1 MLKDEIL
8 FAQERGTILVLLSIL
23 IAFVI
28 YKAISF
34 AIKYR
39 KYKRYQIRLVQKRA
53 IIAEQKARQKAINN
67 FFYNRIE
74 EDIKYIFIKERKWKV
89 WNTYI
94 PKISSI
100 ASKNTMK
107 RIMKINFC
115 LSTSVYGVLYRGINY
130 FSAKINSR
138 ET

>member
-23 IAFVI
+23 VVFVI

-39 KYKRYQIRLVQKRA
+39 KYKRYQIRLAQKRA
-53 IIAEQKARQKAINN
+53 IIAEQKARQKAIDN

-74 EDIKYIFIKERKWKV
+74 EDIE
-89 WNTYI
+89 N
-94 PKISSI
+94 I
-100 ASKNTMK
+100 A
-107 RIMKINFC
+107 
-115 LSTSVYGVLYRGINY
+115 
-130 FSAKINSR
+130 
-138 ET
+138 

>member
-23 IAFVI
+23 VVFVI

-39 KYKRYQIRLVQKRA
+39 KYRRYQIRLANKQK
-53 IIAEQKARQKAINN
+53 ILAEQKARQKAVNN

-74 EDIKYIFIKERKWKV
+74 EDIE
-89 WNTYI
+89 N
-94 PKISSI
+94 I
-100 ASKNTMK
+100 A
-107 RIMKINFC
+107 
-115 LSTSVYGVLYRGINY
+115 
-130 FSAKINSR
+130 
-138 ET
+138 